1 MNEFIDWNSLPFKRQ
16 TGKEKIRCPK
26 CDDIR
31 TDKRDKSLQVN
42 HDDGFGKCHYC
53 DALTFREDNQYGKTN
68 KVYTEIKPEP
78 QDKKYSDKFLKWI
91 ESERGLKEDTLRSMH
106 ITEEMQYQP
115 KRGKEVNNVVFNYY
129 EGSKLV
135 NKKFRSGG
143 KDFTAVSGGKPI
155 LYNINS
161 AIGADELWIVEGEF
175 DALVLK
181 QKGIN
186 NVVSLPNGANDS
198 DEYWSNSEKYIKH
211 INSFII
217 AVDNDEKG
225 HEIREKIA
233 QRLGRY
239 RCKYIEW
246 KNKDA
251 NDDLLDGSLEES
263 LRSAKRFPV
272 GGTHSIEDLYDSLLG
287 LYENGLPKTISP
299 KKECFGKLPEV
310 FTIMRGHLVTGT
322 GIPSHG
328 KALDVNT
335 PIPTPDGFVKMGDL
349 KIGDSVFDENGN
361 VCSVK
366 WVSQVWEDRPT
377 YKLTFSD
384 NSTIICDENHEWLTD
399 DWKSR
404 RSYYNAKKN
413 KRDKGRKVKKN
424 GNDQTHKRTF
434 AKVRETKEIVE
445 TIKTKSDNR
454 NNHSVNICSPI
465 KCKSKNLAIHP
476 YVLGAWLGDG
486 YSSSG
491 GFSSADDELI
501 ERLMSLGY
509 EVSKSKAKYSYHIKN
524 IVALLREMGLL
535 FNKHIPNNYL
545 FSSEQDRMELLRGL
559 MDTDGHCSIVEG
571 RNEYCGINKELVRGV
586 YKLVCSLG
594 IKATFV
600 EGEAVLNGRVVGP
613 KYRVF
618 FKTNK
623 KVYSLKRKQ
632 KVIDEYFE
640 KRKTRGNNVRY
651 ITKAERVYGY
661 KTKCIEVDSSSHLF
675 LAGENF
681 IPTHNSSF
689 TDWYILNLIQ
699 EYDMKASLFSPE
711 HSPMELHLS
720 KYASLAVGKPFFK
733 NQSRLTKQDLSRFKD
748 WANEKIYF
756 TSSEDGDFPTWSW
769 IFEKFKEQVFAYGI
783 DIFVI
788 DAFNKVVMDKGQ
800 EGKAGIDAVLT
811 KLTMFA
817 QIHNVIIF
825 LIAHPTKMK
834 KSEDGLYEIPTLYD
848 VSGSADFRNQT
859 HDGFT
864 IYRYFET
871 QERGGYNIFVNQK
884 TKFDF
889 QGKIGE
895 QVEFEYHMDTGRY
908 FASGYPEYLDDMTI
922 PKQKEQETLELKTE
936 YAQPISKE
944 NADFPAHPFGDD
956 DDEDE
961 IF

>member
-1 MNEFIDWNSLPFKRQ
+1 MNNFIDWVSLPFKKQ
-16 TGKEKIRCPK
+16 TGKEKLRCPS
-26 CDDIR
+26 CDDVR
-31 TDKRDKSLQVN
+31 SDKRDKSLQIN
-42 HDDGFGKCHYC
+42 HDDGYGKCHYC
-53 DALTFREDNQYGKTN
+53 EALTFKEELEYGKTN
-68 KVYTEIKPEP
+68 KVYTEIKEEP
-78 QDKKYSDKFLKWI
+78 VTKDYSEGFLKWI
-91 ESERGLKEDTLRSMH
+91 ENERGLSEETLRAMYV
-106 ITEEMQYQP
+106 TEEMHYQP
-115 KRGKEVNNVVFNYY
+115 KRAKEVNNVVFNYY

-143 KDFTAVSGGKPI
+143 KDFTSVSGGKPI

-161 AIGADELWIVEGEF
+161 AIGVDELWIVEGEF

-181 QKGIN
+181 QKGIK

-225 HEIREKIA
+225 HEIRERIA

-246 KNKDA
+246 NNKDA
-251 NDDLLDGSLEES
+251 NDDLLDGSIENS
-263 LRSAKRFPV
+263 LRTAKKFPV
-272 GGTHSIEDLYDSLLG
+272 GGTHSVEDLYDSLLG

-299 KKECFGKLPEV
+299 KKECFGNLPDI

-328 KALDVNT
+328 K
-335 PIPTPDGFVKMGDL
+335 
-349 KIGDSVFDENGN
+349 S
-361 VCSVK
+361 
-366 WVSQVWEDRPT
+366 
-377 YKLTFSD
+377 
-384 NSTIICDENHEWLTD
+384 
-399 DWKSR
+399 
-404 RSYYNAKKN
+404 SY
-413 KRDKGRKVKKN
+413 
-424 GNDQTHKRTF
+424 
-434 AKVRETKEIVE
+434 
-445 TIKTKSDNR
+445 
-454 NNHSVNICSPI
+454 
-465 KCKSKNLAIHP
+465 
-476 YVLGAWLGDG
+476 
-486 YSSSG
+486 
-491 GFSSADDELI
+491 
-501 ERLMSLGY
+501 
-509 EVSKSKAKYSYHIKN
+509 
-524 IVALLREMGLL
+524 
-535 FNKHIPNNYL
+535 
-545 FSSEQDRMELLRGL
+545 
-559 MDTDGHCSIVEG
+559 
-571 RNEYCGINKELVRGV
+571 
-586 YKLVCSLG
+586 
-594 IKATFV
+594 
-600 EGEAVLNGRVVGP
+600 
-613 KYRVF
+613 
-618 FKTNK
+618 
-623 KVYSLKRKQ
+623 
-632 KVIDEYFE
+632 
-640 KRKTRGNNVRY
+640 
-651 ITKAERVYGY
+651 
-661 KTKCIEVDSSSHLF
+661 
-675 LAGENF
+675 
-681 IPTHNSSF
+681 

-733 NQSRLTKQDLSRFKD
+733 NQSRLSKADLKRFKD
-748 WANEKIYF
+748 WSNEKLYF

-834 KSEDGLYEIPTLYD
+834 KSDDGLYEIPTLYD

-871 QERGGYNIFVNQK
+871 EERSGYNIFVNQK

-889 QGKIGE
+889 QGKIGG
-895 QVEFEYHMDTGRY
+895 QVEFEYDLDTGRY
-908 FASGYPEYLDDMTI
+908 FAVGHPKYFDDMTI
-922 PKQKEQETLELKTE
+922 PKEEKQEELSLEPT
-936 YAQPISKE
+936 YSQPISKVH
-944 NADFPAHPFGDD
+944 NDFTGEHPFGDVEED
-956 DDEDE
+956 DD